1 MCLWIFLE
9 AAIHSLGFESQFWHL
24 LCNLYMELCFPILDW
39 RFNESLHGRCLSQE
53 LSTVHME
60 CSVKSKWLRFSDYF
74 PGAMHSSI
82 PGSARLI
89 FAKALWVMCFHQ
101 PRFTDV
107 LTKAQGG
114 ESPCQRLYSLCH
126 ETPQPDTE
134 PELWTVI
141 DSQMITNGGRMF
153 VLGKWQRKPTI
164 KEKLVSWAGCCLGRR
179 KGRS

>member
-1 MCLWIFLE
+1 MKNMMCLWIFLE
-9 AAIHSLGFESQFWHL
+9 AAIHSLGFESQFWHV

-89 FAKALWVMCFHQ
+89 FAKSSLSY
-101 PRFTDV
+101 V
-107 LTKAQGG
+107 LSSASFYRCAHKST
-114 ESPCQRLYSLCH
+114 
-126 ETPQPDTE
+126 
-134 PELWTVI
+134 
-141 DSQMITNGGRMF
+141 GRR
-153 VLGKWQRKPTI
+153 VPVPKTLQ
-164 KEKLVSWAGCCLGRR
+164 LVSWDPSTWHRAWALNRYR
-179 KGRS
+179 LSDDNKWR